1 MHTSSAVFS
10 DVFARVESGFNHF
23 RTVTHDHNARLAAI
37 SAVDKEV
44 DATRQLL
51 LSLLTRRNAL
61 APISLLPPE
70 ILARVFHL
78 LALDEPPNGIKPTL
92 GWIRTTHVCRHWRQ
106 VALDDSSLWA
116 RISGIDSGLDTA
128 LISEMLTRSRNAPL
142 EIDIN
147 IMRTITNPM
156 HMFPPHL
163 SHTRALRLYGM
174 EGSDFEGVRE
184 IFSREAPALEHIEL
198 DFAVGYPII
207 FEDLGGTTSF
217 KSQSPK
223 LRSFCISQLCVPWS
237 FIPRGQ
243 LTQLKI
249 VLQAEMFD
257 EDIPSLGNA
266 SQFIDLLVNCPAL
279 EILVL
284 DLCLPSDLPQ
294 SPWGRTVHLPRL
306 SRLCVGDSTPRIT
319 NLLKMLS
326 LPSSTTLH
334 LRCISNIGS
343 PDNDYHILPVVSA
356 QFQTSVP
363 VEFKSLKVT
372 LNHTRSMLDIVAS
385 TYFPPSIVPSSRD
398 IEVDMNGEAK
408 FVLSFDGLAE
418 IAHWK
423 EILERACKMLPISNL
438 EFLSIST
445 PNTVG
450 SIDWAEHFKRCTNV
464 TTIQAIGRGT
474 SGFIRALTP
483 PSTKNLKKGKRKKR
497 DDSGTSAI
505 RAPGPIIFPNLT
517 SLSLENLDFT
527 EIKSRSGVLYEVFV
541 NGLRQR
547 KSTYNVPI
555 RKLRVDHCVF
565 PAKRANNLEKL
576 VKDFHWDGEEGS
588 IDTFDEF
595 EDFDEDYE
603 SDFIEP
609 GERWEDFFVGYTQA
623 EWEWWDNYSDGY

>member
-1 MHTSSAVFS
+1 MSARTALNKDLIMRRVSGRRHQVHNATKSTTSTTDSDTNVHFPHESDVQTSSAVFS

-116 RISGIDSGLDTA
+116 RIPCIDSGLDTA

-142 EIDIN
+142 EIDIS
-147 IMRTITNPM
+147 IMRAIPNPM

-163 SHTRALRLYGM
+163 SHTRALRLYGL

-184 IFSREAPALEHIEL
+184 IFSREAPALLHFEL
-198 DFAVGYPII
+198 DFAVGYPMI
-207 FEDLGGTTSF
+207 FEDLEPVPETTVILHLST
-217 KSQSPK
+217 
-223 LRSFCISQLCVPWS
+223 LRPMVIHSSW
-237 FIPRGQ
+237 Q

-266 SQFIDLLVNCPAL
+266 TL

-306 SRLCVGDSTPRIT
+306 SRF
-319 NLLKMLS
+319 
-326 LPSSTTLH
+326 TTLH

-372 LNHTRSMLDIVAS
+372 LNHTRI
-385 TYFPPSIVPSSRD
+385 PSSRD
-398 IEVDMNGEAK
+398 IEVDMDGEAK

-609 GERWEDFFVGYTQA
+609 GARWEDFFVGSTQA